1 MGLYYG
7 IHDPVGN
14 TKATD
19 SFITDDAGAFLF
31 SYTPPGSSEGNML
44 HDTGYPIVIKPFEGD
59 WYDAA
64 NLYREW
70 VLPNAEWVKAGR
82 MDERNTTPEWAYN
95 LTTWLTPFLSTHEN
109 FNTIVEIGKRLDLD

>member
-1 MGLYYG
+1 
-7 IHDPVGN
+7 
-14 TKATD
+14 
-19 SFITDDAGAFLF
+19 
-31 SYTPPGSSEGNML
+31 ML

-109 FNTIVEIGKRLDLD
+109 FDTIVEIGKRLNLD